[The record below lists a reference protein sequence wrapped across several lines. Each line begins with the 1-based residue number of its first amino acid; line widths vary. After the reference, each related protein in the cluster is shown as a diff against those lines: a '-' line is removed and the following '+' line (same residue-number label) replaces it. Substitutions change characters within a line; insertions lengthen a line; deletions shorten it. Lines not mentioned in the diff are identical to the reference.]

1 MRLLIVSVTV
11 TQLSSYSTE
20 AANIIVRAWAN
31 LCFNK
36 TLFAKPG
43 RGWIWAVGC
52 ALLAPDLEE
61 GSNALN
67 PFELILSA
75 KAQMSALLTLLGS
88 ELGLVPAAV
97 PLQPSCAP
105 AILHT
110 RHVCQPVSPLRHA
123 RMGCW
128 ARWTQSSARCWARAA
143 SALRAPSCTG
153 ATRGSASPRRS
164 VVSPSPP
171 QAEGVCPRVCP
182 RIW

>member
-1 MRLLIVSVTV
+1 MSLSQLLNSLIVQKQPDTTV
-11 TQLSSYSTE
+11 S
-20 AANIIVRAWAN
+20 AWAC

-52 ALLAPDLEE
+52 ALLAPDVEE
-61 GSNALN
+61 GGNALN
-67 PFELILSA
+67 HFELILSA
-75 KAQMSALLTLLGS
+75 EAQMSPLLTL
-88 ELGLVPAAV
+88 LGLVPAAV

-110 RHVCQPVSPLRHA
+110 RHVCQPVSLLRHA

-171 QAEGVCPRVCP
+171 RAEGVCPRVCP
-182 RIW
+182 GVW